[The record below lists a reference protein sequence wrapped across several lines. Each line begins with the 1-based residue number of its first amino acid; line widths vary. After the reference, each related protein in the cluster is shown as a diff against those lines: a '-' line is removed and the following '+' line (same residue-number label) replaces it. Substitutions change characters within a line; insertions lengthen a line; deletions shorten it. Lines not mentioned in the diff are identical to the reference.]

1 MIYVN
6 EKDLVVPGELLA
18 EDDYY
23 SGRGTFEDDGKIC
36 SKLLGLVSL
45 RNKKI
50 SVIPLKSK
58 YLPKKGDVVIGKIDD
73 VRFSMW
79 GVDINSP
86 YSGILPASEVFGRDK
101 KELSRVFDIGDV
113 LFLRIV
119 DVDEVKKVKLG
130 LKGRG
135 MGKFRGGVIVDIAPT
150 KVPRLIGK
158 KGSMINMI
166 KDKTGCKIVVGQN
179 GLVWVK
185 GNEDMEQIVKNIIKL
200 IEKEAHTSGLTDRIK
215 NKLCLLIDGELP
227 EEETEVLEEKEEIVE
242 DSFEDGLK
250 KPEIQDFRDEVE
262 KEIAEELALEDSEDE
277 ELDYDDSEDEFDD
290 DSDEFDDD
298 EYGEEDED
306 FADDDS
312 DEFDDEDEEFD
323 DDSDEFGDEDLDDE
337 ELDYDDSED
346 DSEDEL
352 DDEEFVGIEELE
364 ESVESEEF
372 MEDAEET
379 SDFIEEEIIELDEED
394 SEEDSEVFNEAD
406 DEEEFDVIDDVEQE
420 SEVIEDEA
428 EVIDDVEDES
438 EVIEDESEVIDD
450 VEEEASEDISD
461 DELEEVINEA
471 ISEDEASEEVINEA
485 ISEDEAS
492 EEESQEES
500 ESEDK
505 EEDEEKKEEKS
516 KKPKFLDTFEYI
528 NEQKK
533 KNKSSFDLS
542 RADNSNS
549 PTLNISQRRGI

>member
-23 SGRGTFEDDGKIC
+23 PGRGTFEDDGKIC

-86 YSGILPASEVFGRDK
+86 YSGILPASEVFGREK

-135 MGKFRGGVIVDIAPT
+135 MGKFKGGVIVDIAPT

-200 IEKEAHTSGLTDRIK
+200 IEREAHTSGLTDRIK

-227 EEETEVLEEKEEIVE
+227 PEEEEVEEIVE
-242 DSFEDGLK
+242 EEAEEEDAFEEGLK
-250 KPEIQDFRDEVE
+250 KPELQDFRDEVE
-262 KEIAEELALEDSEDE
+262 KELAEEGFLDDDSEEDLDDDDSEEDEFEDDVEDFNDETEDYEDIDEEDLDDEDSEDE
-277 ELDYDDSEDEFDD
+277 DE
-290 DSDEFDDD
+290 
-298 EYGEEDED
+298 
-306 FADDDS
+306 
-312 DEFDDEDEEFD
+312 
-323 DDSDEFGDEDLDDE
+323 EDLDDE
-337 ELDYDDSED
+337 DSEEEIEDFED
-346 DSEDEL
+346 DISD
-352 DDEEFVGIEELE
+352 EELE
-364 ESVESEEF
+364 
-372 MEDAEET
+372 
-379 SDFIEEEIIELDEED
+379 
-394 SEEDSEVFNEAD
+394 
-406 DEEEFDVIDDVEQE
+406 DVI
-420 SEVIEDEA
+420 
-428 EVIDDVEDES
+428 
-438 EVIEDESEVIDD
+438 
-450 VEEEASEDISD
+450 SD
-461 DELEEVINEA
+461 A
-471 ISEDEASEEVINEA
+471 ISEDEEDVEEDSEDLEDSEEETVEED
-485 ISEDEAS
+485 SEDEDAV
-492 EEESQEES
+492 
-500 ESEDK
+500 
-505 EEDEEKKEEKS
+505 EDEEAPEEEVEEVASQEDSEDDEKEEKS
-516 KKPKFLDTFEYI
+516 KKPNFMDTYEFI

-533 KNKSSFDLS
+533 NNKSSFDLS
-542 RADNSNS
+542 RADNSKS
-549 PTLNISQRRGI
+549 PTLNISQGRGI

>member
-23 SGRGTFEDDGKIC
+23 PGRGTFEDDGKIC

-86 YSGILPASEVFGRDK
+86 YSGILPASEVFGREK

-135 MGKFRGGVIVDIAPT
+135 MGKFKGGVIVDIAPT

-227 EEETEVLEEKEEIVE
+227 PEEEEAEEVEEEIEE
-242 DSFEDGLK
+242 DAFEEGLK
-250 KPEIQDFRDEVE
+250 KPELQDFRDEVE
-262 KEIAEELALEDSEDE
+262 KELAEEGFIDEDSEEDVDDDEDSDEDEFEDDVEDFNDETEDYEDIDEEDLDDEDSEDE
-277 ELDYDDSEDEFDD
+277 DDEDLETSEEEIEDFEDDISDEELEDVISDAISEDE
-290 DSDEFDDD
+290 DEIVD
-298 EYGEEDED
+298 
-306 FADDDS
+306 
-312 DEFDDEDEEFD
+312 
-323 DDSDEFGDEDLDDE
+323 
-337 ELDYDDSED
+337 
-346 DSEDEL
+346 
-352 DDEEFVGIEELE
+352 
-364 ESVESEEF
+364 ESE
-372 MEDAEET
+372 A
-379 SDFIEEEIIELDEED
+379 EED
-394 SEEDSEVFNEAD
+394 SEEESED
-406 DEEEFDVIDDVEQE
+406 DED
-420 SEVIEDEA
+420 
-428 EVIDDVEDES
+428 
-438 EVIEDESEVIDD
+438 
-450 VEEEASEDISD
+450 
-461 DELEEVINEA
+461 LET
-471 ISEDEASEEVINEA
+471 
-485 ISEDEAS
+485 S
-492 EEESQEES
+492 EEESVEEES
-500 ESEDK
+500 EDEEDVEEDAEDSEDAP
-505 EEDEEKKEEKS
+505 EEEAEEEVEEETSEEESEDDEKEEKS
-516 KKPKFLDTFEYI
+516 KKPNFMDTYEFI

-533 KNKSSFDLS
+533 NNKSSFDLS
-542 RADNSNS
+542 RADNSKS
-549 PTLNISQRRGI
+549 PTLNISQGRGI

>member
-23 SGRGTFEDDGKIC
+23 PGRGTFEDDGKIC

-86 YSGILPASEVFGRDK
+86 YSGILPASEVFGREK

-135 MGKFRGGVIVDIAPT
+135 MGKFKGGVIVDIAPT

-227 EEETEVLEEKEEIVE
+227 PEEEEVEEIVE
-242 DSFEDGLK
+242 EEAEEEDAFEEGLK
-250 KPEIQDFRDEVE
+250 KPELQDFRDEVE
-262 KEIAEELALEDSEDE
+262 KELAEEGFLDDDSEEDLDDDDSEEDEFEDDVEDFNDETEDYEDIDEEDLDDEDSEDEDEEDLDDEDSEEEIEDFEDDISDEELEDVISDAISEDEEDVEEDSEDLEDSEDE
-277 ELDYDDSEDEFDD
+277 ISEEEAVEEDSEDED
-290 DSDEFDDD
+290 
-298 EYGEEDED
+298 
-306 FADDDS
+306 AV
-312 DEFDDEDEEFD
+312 EDEEAP
-323 DDSDEFGDEDLDDE
+323 E
-337 ELDYDDSED
+337 EEVEEVASQEDSED
-346 DSEDEL
+346 DE
-352 DDEEFVGIEELE
+352 
-364 ESVESEEF
+364 
-372 MEDAEET
+372 
-379 SDFIEEEIIELDEED
+379 
-394 SEEDSEVFNEAD
+394 
-406 DEEEFDVIDDVEQE
+406 
-420 SEVIEDEA
+420 
-428 EVIDDVEDES
+428 
-438 EVIEDESEVIDD
+438 
-450 VEEEASEDISD
+450 
-461 DELEEVINEA
+461 
-471 ISEDEASEEVINEA
+471 
-485 ISEDEAS
+485 
-492 EEESQEES
+492 
-500 ESEDK
+500 
-505 EEDEEKKEEKS
+505 KEEKS
-516 KKPKFLDTFEYI
+516 KKPNFMDTYEFI

-533 KNKSSFDLS
+533 NNKSSFDLS
-542 RADNSNS
+542 RADNSKS
-549 PTLNISQRRGI
+549 PTLNISQGRGI

>member
-1 MIYVN
+1 MGSICMIYVN

-58 YLPKKGDVVIGKIDD
+58 YIPKKGDVVIGKIDD

-86 YSGILPASEVFGRDK
+86 YSGILPASEVFGREK

-185 GNEDMEQIVKNIIKL
+185 GNEDMEQIVKNTIKL
-200 IEKEAHTSGLTDRIK
+200 IEREAHTSGLTDRVK

-227 EEETEVLEEKEEIVE
+227 EEETEVMEEKEEIVE
-242 DSFEDGLK
+242 ESFEEGLK

-262 KEIAEELALEDSEDE
+262 KEIAEEMALEES
-277 ELDYDDSEDEFDD
+277 
-290 DSDEFDDD
+290 
-298 EYGEEDED
+298 EEDL
-306 FADDDS
+306 
-312 DEFDDEDEEFD
+312 DEEFD
-323 DDSDEFGDEDLDDE
+323 DSEELDDSDEEFDDSEDISDDEDF
-337 ELDYDDSED
+337 DDSED
-346 DSEDEL
+346 DLDSEEEIDYADSEDDEDEL
-352 DDEEFVGIEELE
+352 AIEELE
-364 ESVESEEF
+364 EKVETEEF
-372 MEDAEET
+372 MDDSDED
-379 SDFIEEEIIELDEED
+379 SDFIEEDIIELDEDAE
-394 SEEDSEVFNEAD
+394 SLNEED
-406 DEEEFDVIDDVEQE
+406 DEEEFDVLEE
-420 SEVIEDEA
+420 SEAEIFDEA
-428 EVIDDVEDES
+428 EVLDGA
-438 EVIEDESEVIDD
+438 
-450 VEEEASEDISD
+450 EEISD

-471 ISEDEASEEVINEA
+471 ISEDEESQDDSIEDE
-485 ISEDEAS
+485 SEDE
-492 EEESQEES
+492 
-500 ESEDK
+500 
-505 EEDEEKKEEKS
+505 EEKEKEEKS

-542 RADNSNS
+542 RADNSDS